1 MYKLPETLKGE
12 IDQYG
17 TLIDKYQAGEIDLV
31 KFKSVRVPMGIYEQR
46 KDETYMV
53 RIRCAAGY
61 ISPVQLKQ
69 VALIARKNDASL
81 VHITTR
87 QELQIQNV
95 ELDKTLL
102 ILHDLYDTGLA
113 SRGGGGNTVRNIMA
127 SVDAGVA
134 LDEVFDVTPY
144 AVALTNKLI
153 AEPDSWTLPRKF
165 KISFSGHEKDNAYAA
180 FNDLGFIARIKNG
193 KRGFK
198 VYIGGSLGAKAL
210 VGHVLFDFAPVDD
223 IYYITD
229 AVKQLFS
236 RYGNRRNKHKARLR
250 FIFYKLGKEKVF
262 GLFYTIFN
270 EIKQTRDLPFEIEKQ
285 EFPKVAQKLKPE
297 LFPSQEFETWKK
309 RYVIRQMQDNLFSV
323 IIPFEHGNIDCNQ
336 LLEIA
341 EFIEQFGD
349 DVIRFSMRQNIH
361 LRNIPSQYLGN
372 VYNFL
377 NKLDIGIDEPFLLN
391 SLVSCTGSDT
401 CRLGI
406 CMAKGAL
413 SRIRKELGKNH
424 LPLDNLNNLNI
435 NISGCPNSCGQH
447 KAADL
452 GFYGKVG
459 RNDRMYPAYVIVA
472 GAVVGDN
479 ESKLAEPVDEI
490 NARDLPE
497 FTLDILKIYSTRM
510 HKYNSFAEYLD
521 VRGRNDI
528 SELCDKFR
536 SVPDWVDDKNY
547 YFDWGAD
554 QIFSLVGKGIGECSA
569 GIFDMI
575 DVDMN
580 TIRKYQDEIKHT
592 KDISTINELLYGI
605 VFSAS
610 RMLLVTRGVEPKNT
624 NEVFDGFIKQ
634 FIEVNLISND
644 YRKIVEFA
652 RDNKSFNFKDEKDTI
667 YGLATAVIELY
678 DGMDDSLQFDI
689 PNDVKQ
695 KDISKIKPFYEPVLK
710 KDYRGVVC
718 PMNFV
723 KTKIDLATLKSGDIL
738 EVLLDD
744 GEPIDNVPGSVKM
757 EGHKIIKQNKIDNY
771 WSVIIEKR

>member
-17 TLIDKYQAGEIDLV
+17 TLIDEYQAGKIEHV
-31 KFKSVRVPMGIYEQR
+31 KFRSVRVPMGIYEQR

-53 RIRCAAGY
+53 RIRCTAGY
-61 ISPVQLKQ
+61 ISPMQLKQ
-69 VALIARKNDASL
+69 VALIARKYNASI

-102 ILHDLYDTGLA
+102 ILYDLYNAGLA

-127 SVDAGVA
+127 SLDAGIA
-134 LDEVFDVTPY
+134 SDEVFDVTPY

-165 KISFSGHEKDNAYAA
+165 KISFSGSDKDNAYAA
-180 FNDLGFIARIKNG
+180 FNDLGFIARINKG

-198 VYIGGSLGAKAL
+198 VYIGGSLGAKAM

-262 GLFYTIFN
+262 ELFYTIFK
-270 EIKQTRDLPFEIEKQ
+270 EIKQTKELPFEIEKQ
-285 EFPKVAQKLKPE
+285 EFAKVAQKLKPE
-297 LFPSQEFETWKK
+297 LFSSQEFETWKK
-309 RYVIRQMQDNLFSV
+309 RYVIRQRQDNLFSV

-377 NKLDIGIDEPFLLN
+377 NKLDIGIHEPFLLN

-413 SRIRKELGKNH
+413 SSIRKELGKNH

-472 GAVVGDN
+472 GAIVGDD

-497 FTLDILKIYSTRM
+497 FTSDILKIYSTQM
-510 HKYNSFAEYLD
+510 HKYTSFAEYLD

-547 YFDWGAD
+547 YFDWGDD

-592 KDISTINELLYGI
+592 KDISIINELLYGI

-610 RMLLVTRGVEPKNT
+610 RMLLVTRGVEPRNT
-624 NEVFDGFIKQ
+624 NEVYNGFIEQ
-634 FIEVNLISND
+634 FIKVNLISNE
-644 YRKIVEFA
+644 YLKIIEIA
-652 RDNKSFNFKDEKDTI
+652 KDKKLYNFIDEKDTI
-667 YGLATAVIELY
+667 YDLAKDVIELY

-695 KDISKIKPFYEPVLK
+695 KDINKIKPIYEPVLK